1 MEQPIN
7 SQGVPVPQIQYAS
20 FGRRLL
26 AYFVDFLIL
35 FSVGMVLQSCLGKNP
50 FLIFRNAK
58 SLEEIQQMQ
67 SSTSTTLA
75 SLIGLVVGLAYFL
88 IFYVN
93 YDGATPGKRL
103 MAIKVTK
110 DDGSRLTYPVV
121 FVRYLGTLISAFLF
135 GLGYLWVVW
144 DKKKQALH
152 DKIAKTVVVKTEGK
166 PRTLSAVIITL
177 LAILFFSFYMG
188 LMIYQG
194 FKLGMEQVKRD
205 TGGFVGRSIKQYQ
218 ETMSPEAKIHYDKS
232 MQLLKE
238 MRAVQTDPEK
248 VKKLND
254 ENIQELK
261 KAAELDPKNAEI
273 WYQLGNA
280 YTWVSSTGTLED
292 GLNAYKK
299 AEEIDPNNVIYI
311 NGVGDMLIQMGKYEE
326 AILQFQK
333 TLRLTDKSGFANLS
347 VAHAYAKLGI
357 KDSAKEHYQKAI
369 DIFTSQ
375 NATGSYDEQ
384 ILQARKGIAEVS
396 K

>member
-1 MEQPIN
+1 
-7 SQGVPVPQIQYAS
+7 
-20 FGRRLL
+20 
-26 AYFVDFLIL
+26 
-35 FSVGMVLQSCLGKNP
+35 
-50 FLIFRNAK
+50 
-58 SLEEIQQMQ
+58 
-67 SSTSTTLA
+67 
-75 SLIGLVVGLAYFL
+75 
-88 IFYVN
+88 
-93 YDGATPGKRL
+93 
-103 MAIKVTK
+103 
-110 DDGSRLTYPVV
+110 
-121 FVRYLGTLISAFLF
+121 
-135 GLGYLWVVW
+135 
-144 DKKKQALH
+144 
-152 DKIAKTVVVKTEGK
+152 
-166 PRTLSAVIITL
+166 
-177 LAILFFSFYMG
+177 
-188 LMIYQG
+188 
-194 FKLGMEQVKRD
+194 
-205 TGGFVGRSIKQYQ
+205 
-218 ETMSPEAKIHYDKS
+218 MSPEAKIHYDKS

-292 GLNAYKK
+292 GLHAYKK